1 MKAPS
6 RSFAYHGGN
15 SQGEGDQEVTDN
27 RQVLFSL
34 LSSYTHVPHFIA
46 FQFITHH
53 RYSVFFT
60 NLRFVVI
67 LLSES
72 ISAIFPIGSDDGWHF
87 FLSNKLF
94 FKLRYPQFSF
104 SFLFIFFT
112 HNTIAYIIKYK

>member
-27 RQVLFSL
+27 KQVLFSL

-46 FQFITHH
+46 FQSITDTL
-53 RYSVFFT
+53 FFT

-104 SFLFIFFT
+104 LFIFFYT
-112 HNTIAYIIKYK
+112 

>member
-46 FQFITHH
+46 FQSITDTL
-53 RYSVFFT
+53 FFT

-87 FLSNKLF
+87 F
-94 FKLRYPQFSF
+94 
-104 SFLFIFFT
+104 
-112 HNTIAYIIKYK
+112 

>member
-53 RYSVFFT
+53 RYSVFYKFKVCSYSLERVYQCHFS
-60 NLRFVVI
+60 NRLR
-67 LLSES
+67 
-72 ISAIFPIGSDDGWHF
+72 
-87 FLSNKLF
+87 
-94 FKLRYPQFSF
+94 
-104 SFLFIFFT
+104 
-112 HNTIAYIIKYK
+112 